1 MKHPETLKIA
11 LVGHPNVGK
20 SALFNRLTGRS
31 AVVSNYP
38 GTTVEVER
46 GHWEWHGQ
54 RYEVIDCPG
63 MYGLMPITD
72 EERVARNI
80 LLCENLFLVIHVID
94 AKNLERMLPL
104 SLQILEGGLPLIIVL
119 NMMDEA
125 ERIGLSFDLPELEKQ
140 LRVPAL
146 AVVSTQGRG
155 IPELKAKIHDWRMVQ
170 TP

>member
-1 MKHPETLKIA
+1 MKHAETLKIA

-20 SALFNRLTGRS
+20 SALFNCLTGGS
-31 AVVSNYP
+31 ATVSNYP

-46 GHWEWHGQ
+46 GRWEWAGQ

-63 MYGLMPITD
+63 MYGLLPITD
-72 EERVARNI
+72 EERVARDI
-80 LLCENLFLVIHVID
+80 LLREDLFLAIHVID

-104 SLQILEGGLPLIIVL
+104 SLQMLEGGVPLILAL

-125 ERIGLSFDLPELEKQ
+125 ERLGLSIDTGVLEEELG
-140 LRVPAL
+140 VPAL
-146 AVVSTQGRG
+146 PVVSTRGRG
-155 IPELKAKIHDWRMVQ
+155 ITELKTKIHDWRKIR